1 MNRRLHL
8 ALAFLVALALA
19 CLGAL
24 LADTLWADD
33 DGIAIGLG
41 LLWSVVM
48 GLSVVAYW
56 EEVID
61 R

>member
-8 ALAFLVALALA
+8 VLALIVALAVA
-19 CLGAL
+19 YLGAI
-24 LADTLWADD
+24 LADTLWPADT
-33 DGIAIGLG
+33 GIALGLG
-41 LLWSVVM
+41 ILWSVVM